1 MIGPPGGIA
10 RPGESKRAKE
20 DKINESTM
28 DEKEDDL
35 DEMGGPTENLLQPGN
50 KVSMNDF
57 QL

>member
-1 MIGPPGGIA
+1 
-10 RPGESKRAKE
+10 
-20 DKINESTM
+20 M

-50 KVSMNDF
+50 KISMNDF